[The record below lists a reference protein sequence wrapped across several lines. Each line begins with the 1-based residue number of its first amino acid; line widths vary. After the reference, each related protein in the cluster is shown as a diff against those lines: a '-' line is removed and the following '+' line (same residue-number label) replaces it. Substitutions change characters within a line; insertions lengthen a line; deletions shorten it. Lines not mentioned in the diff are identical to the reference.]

1 MMPLSGHLANGTR
14 RWHASELLLLDE
26 PLFLPTLFTFPNQQ
40 PLQRTDDFAR
50 SGLPTTIANVPRGGL
65 DGYAARLVDELLAAR
80 RSEPAYVF
88 LIKGEATVENSERL
102 DLILNRARYAIYHL
116 AALIADVTKN
126 RHPPAA
132 DAGPHVRSHL
142 GSAAV
147 RVFRYHRESG
157 G

>member
-1 MMPLSGHLANGTR
+1 MSPAVRYEWHPPLA
-14 RWHASELLLLDE
+14 HASELLLLDE
-26 PLFLPTLFTFPNQQ
+26 PVFLPTLFTFPNQQ

-50 SGLPTTIANVPRGGL
+50 SGLPTTIANVPRGEL

-116 AALIADVTKN
+116 AA
-126 RHPPAA
+126 R
-132 DAGPHVRSHL
+132 
-142 GSAAV
+142 
-147 RVFRYHRESG
+147 
-157 G
+157 